1 MSKTADNK
9 MSGFSKTMMIIVL
22 LIGTFCTVLNQ
33 TLLATA
39 LPKLMST
46 FDVSTA
52 TVQWLTTGFLMVNGI
67 MIPLSA
73 YLATTIN
80 TKLLYIS
87 AMTVFLGGTILAY
100 VAPTFGVLLAGRL
113 VQALGVGIAMPLLQ
127 TIMLSIFP
135 PEKRG
140 AALGLVGIV
149 IGVAPA
155 IGPTLSGWI
164 IDKYQWRDLFGMI
177 IPIMVVVIILALFFM
192 KPVIKTHK
200 QKIDWLSLVLSTIG
214 FGGLLYGFSSAG
226 NDGWTSTK
234 VLVSLI
240 VGAIVT
246 ALFVWRQLV
255 IPKPFL
261 ELRVFKTGEFTL
273 SAILSSIVMIAMLG
287 VETVL
292 PLYLQ
297 IAHGMSALHSGLTL
311 LSGAVVMALMSP
323 ITGKTFDAF
332 GGKRLALTGMV
343 ILTVAT
349 APFLWLTID
358 TPTIYIVFL
367 YAVRMFGISMVMMP
381 VTTSGMNALPNSLI
395 ADGTA
400 SNNTVRQVASS
411 IGSAIMITLLTNVT
425 NNAEPAAHLL
435 KEAPLAYKHQYLTA
449 SLDGYHAAFA
459 FSLVFAII
467 GVVLTFFLKDQK
479 HQPHSKDI
487 SEKDFDHKG
496 GDAA

>member
-1 MSKTADNK
+1 MAHTANDL
-9 MSGFSKTMMIIVL
+9 SGFRKTMMIIVL
-22 LIGTFCTVLNQ
+22 MIGTFCTVLNQ

-39 LPKLMST
+39 LPKLMTS

-73 YLATTIN
+73 YLATSIN
-80 TKLLYIS
+80 TKWLYIG
-87 AMTVFLGGTILAY
+87 AMTIFLGGTVIAF
-100 VAPTFGVLLAGRL
+100 VAPTFGVLLGGRL

-127 TIMLSIFP
+127 TIMLTIFP
-135 PEKRG
+135 PQSRG

-164 IDKYQWRDLFGMI
+164 IDQYTWRDLFGMI
-177 IPIMVVVIILALFFM
+177 IPIMILVIVLALFFM
-192 KPVIKTHK
+192 QPVIKTHK

-214 FGGLLYGFSSAG
+214 FGGLLYGFSLAG
-226 NDGWTSTK
+226 NDGWTANN
-234 VLVSLI
+234 VLISLAI
-240 VGAIVT
+240 GAVVA

-255 IPKPFL
+255 MPKPFL
-261 ELRVFKTGEFTL
+261 QLKVFKTGEFTL
-273 SAILSSIVMIAMLG
+273 AAILSAIVMIAMLG

-297 IAHGMSALHSGLTL
+297 IAHGMSAFNSGLTL

-323 ITGKTFDAF
+323 LTGKTFDAL
-332 GGKRLALTGMV
+332 GGKRLATLGMTL
-343 ILTVAT
+343 LTVGT
-349 APFLWLTID
+349 LPFLWLTLD

-367 YAVRMFGISMVMMP
+367 YAVRMLGISMVMMP
-381 VTTSGMNALPNSLI
+381 VTTSGMNALPDSLI

-400 SNNTVRQVASS
+400 ANNTVRQIAAS

-425 NNAEPAAHLL
+425 NNAEPAKSLL
-435 KEAPLAYKHQYLTA
+435 HATPFSYKHQYLIA

-459 FSLVFAII
+459 FSTIFAFIGII
-467 GVVLTFFLKDQK
+467 LAFFLRDQK
-479 HQPHSKDI
+479 HGENKAEQDLAR
-487 SEKDFDHKG
+487 KG
-496 GDAA
+496 GDAQ